1 MMLLVGCESRTDLVN
16 AQVITKLPPQGLLV
30 PCDKPQI
37 KATSPTITASE
48 DVPKLKAAL
57 HNCSQQVED
66 YLNWRAQHE
75 QTKRDE
81 K

>member
-1 MMLLVGCESRTDLVN
+1 MLLASCESRTELVST
-16 AQVITKLPPQGLLV
+16 QVITKLPPQGLLV

-37 KATSPTITASE
+37 KATSPKVTASE

-57 HNCSQQVED
+57 SQCAEQVED

-75 QTKRDE
+75 KTKRDE